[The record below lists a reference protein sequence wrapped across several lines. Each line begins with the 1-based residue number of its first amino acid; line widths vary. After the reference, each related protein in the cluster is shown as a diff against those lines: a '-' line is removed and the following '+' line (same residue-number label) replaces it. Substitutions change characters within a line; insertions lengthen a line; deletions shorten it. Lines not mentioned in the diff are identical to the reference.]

1 MSKEQFIHID
11 EGGNKFYYKDRK
23 MTIRHREDGP
33 AFERADGGKEW
44 FINGKRHR
52 EDGPAFEGADGY
64 KVWYINDM
72 LHREDGPAFE
82 GTDGCK
88 GWFINGKRLTQEE
101 FDARMNPVEL
111 TEQDAWQDATNNW
124 IKLTLEKYNG
134 FDPDELTQVFM
145 LGPFAGWSERMVYE
159 LACNMDD
166 ANKRALRH
174 K

>member
-23 MTIRHREDGP
+23 MTIR
-33 AFERADGGKEW
+33 
-44 FINGKRHR
+44 
-52 EDGPAFEGADGY
+52 
-64 KVWYINDM
+64 
-72 LHREDGPAFE
+72 HREDGPAFE